1 MITNFYIF
9 YFIIK
14 LFIYFVG
21 IKGKSVF
28 FELLSFNFPRSFPI
42 DIMHLFLKM
51 LCHICLNYGQVD
63 FLKMIKVFLYLS
75 SYQNLHRKKLA

>member
-21 IKGKSVF
+21 IKGKSVL
-28 FELLSFNFPRSFPI
+28 FELLSFNFPRLFSI
-42 DIMHLFLKM
+42 IIMHLFFENVAPHM
-51 LCHICLNYGQVD
+51 
-63 FLKMIKVFLYLS
+63 F
-75 SYQNLHRKKLA
+75 KLWAG